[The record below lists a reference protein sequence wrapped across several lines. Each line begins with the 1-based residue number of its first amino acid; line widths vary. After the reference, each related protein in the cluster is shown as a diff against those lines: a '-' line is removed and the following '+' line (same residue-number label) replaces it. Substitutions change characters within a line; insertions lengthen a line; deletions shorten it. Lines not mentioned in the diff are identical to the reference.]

1 MLGYSSKEVIGTHY
15 SKYIHPDYVEK
26 VNETKLIMN
35 ILYED
40 QQMINAVMEEI
51 KKINKM
57 KNDIYVY

>member
-1 MLGYSSKEVIGTHY
+1 MNEN
-15 SKYIHPDYVEK
+15 YVEK